1 MNTRQKF
8 NETLRAMSLEGIQV
22 IGAMIRRD
30 YNRAKRRGD
39 CTLEAVLYFDLEQV
53 KQEQKRRTA

>member
-1 MNTRQKF
+1 
-8 NETLRAMSLEGIQV
+8 MSLEGIQV